1 MDFDRVKQG
10 DVLTV
15 SLSGRLEGV
24 GAQELDNYIADTGNN
39 CQFVSLV
46 MDMTNVDY
54 LSSAGLRMLLSLSK
68 MITSEGGRFALA
80 NLQQFCMDVMQ
91 LTGFQHTFNIFKTL
105 EEAQKYC
112 GSIVQR
118 QLTDGKKQPNRLE
131 TENGSFDF
139 ETISDNAPALT
150 ITGELE
156 DILHSRIN
164 QKLIWGRKFQELNY
178 SLGYGALGNL
188 PNDFMPAIGPLLT
201 VNGTMFWH
209 NSDTGASDYMIPA
222 GNTNSDILVQTGYD
236 IALKGSFNQLIRFNA
251 SDTNGI
257 PLKKIYSDLLKI
269 TAAHHKN
276 FKGLLWCSMI
286 AYASSVR
293 GRNLTKAPLHENHPD
308 NGKSIDHP
316 SNIAE
321 WYKTD
326 KLPEHHDCVC
336 LISGI
341 AADLMHDLSDYSEIL
356 LDRVFYINPASIGG
370 KEMLTQT
377 HAAIFKDTAYNQKAE
392 DFENECRKIS
402 NSAEFVR
409 ACELQDTTNIRHALI
424 ATAYIDTLETPA
436 QYDAMFARTLDY
448 KLNKNNLLLKT
459 YHLEK
464 SSHDEENI

>member
-39 CQFVSLV
+39 CHFVSLILD
-46 MDMTNVDY
+46 MDGVNY

-68 MITSEGGRFALA
+68 MITSDGGRFALC

-91 LTGFQHTFNIFKTL
+91 LTGFQNAFNIFKTP
-105 EEAQKYC
+105 EEAQQYC
-112 GSIVQR
+112 GSTI
-118 QLTDGKKQPNRLE
+118 QLQLPAGKPQQNRLE

-139 ETISDNAPALT
+139 QTISDNSPALT
-150 ITGELE
+150 ITGELV

-164 QKLIWGRKFQELNY
+164 QKLIWGRKFKELNY

-188 PNDFMPAIGPLLT
+188 PNDFLPAIGPLLT
-201 VNGTMFWH
+201 INGTMFWH

-236 IALKGSFNQLIRFNA
+236 LALKGSFNQLIRFTS

-257 PLKKIYSDLLKI
+257 PLENLYRDLLKI
-269 TAAHHKN
+269 TAAHKKN

-293 GRNLTKAPLHENHPD
+293 GRNLTQAPLHENHPD

-316 SNIAE
+316 SNIST
-321 WYKTD
+321 WYKSD
-326 KLPEHHDCVC
+326 RLPEHRDCVC

-341 AADLMHDLSDYSEIL
+341 AADLMRDLSDYSEIL
-356 LDRVFYINPASIGG
+356 LDRIFYINPASIGG
-370 KEMLTQT
+370 KEIMTQS
-377 HAAIFKDTAYNQKAE
+377 HAAIFRDAAYNHKAE
-392 DFENECRKIS
+392 DFDNECRRIC

-409 ACELQDTTNIRHALI
+409 ACELQNTTNIRHAII

-436 QYDAMFARTLDY
+436 QYDAMYARTLDY
-448 KLNKNNLLLKT
+448 KLNKNNILLKT
-459 YHLEK
+459 YHLDK
-464 SSHDEENI
+464 VSNDEEEI